1 MSKDQVIMRLAASQF
16 ATVVQDLRLARII
29 VEMLAA
35 ASPSMQQLLL
45 PPAVATAETV
55 AQVMWKLATDVAGR
69 PGDPAISFALSS
81 VGESSVF
88 ILESS
93 AGTSAKDI
101 GAENDDQQLLAL
113 TPRGEA

>member
-1 MSKDQVIMRLAASQF
+1 MSNDRVIMRVTAGQF
-16 ATVVQDLRLARII
+16 AAVVQDLRLARII

-45 PPAVATAETV
+45 PPAIATEEAV

-69 PGDPAISFALSS
+69 PGDRAISFALSS

-93 AGTSAKDI
+93 AGTSANDA
-101 GAENDDQQLLAL
+101 GADNDDQQLLAL
-113 TPRGEA
+113 RPRGEA